1 MYTLRVVVVV
11 NVEATAQPKF
21 ELLSKVD
28 MLFCYLSLLFLKNTS
43 FIKANYF
50 ELFFANI

>member
-1 MYTLRVVVVV
+1 MYTPKGSSRCSSI
-11 NVEATAQPKF
+11 VEVKRKPKF

-43 FIKANYF
+43 F
-50 ELFFANI
+50 L